1 LINLNKELNTENGN
15 PESPNANASQ
25 ATTASNTPATPMT
38 LNKDKHFVFETPDL
52 ECPEEVPKTGKRLNW
67 EADEERE
74 QNPQDKESKVLKRK
88 CISAFSL

>member
-1 LINLNKELNTENGN
+1 
-15 PESPNANASQ
+15 
-25 ATTASNTPATPMT
+25 MT

-88 CISAFSL
+88 CISAFSLWSINQTLVLLFLIKSYLTIH